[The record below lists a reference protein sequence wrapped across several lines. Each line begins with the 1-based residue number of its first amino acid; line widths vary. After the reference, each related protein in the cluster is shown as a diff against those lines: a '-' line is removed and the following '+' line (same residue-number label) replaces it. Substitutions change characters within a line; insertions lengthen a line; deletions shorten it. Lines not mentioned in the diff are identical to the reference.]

1 MRRVFG
7 YNTSG
12 KYRIN
17 NTLLSGAV
25 DMQQQEMDYDL
36 LAVFNDQS
44 DADNAETKLLKE
56 NYGDDEVFR
65 LAASAVVGG
74 QFREHGPDRDR
85 SSVFLQTTRQGSSPA
100 TIILLAIVFGLILGG
115 VMFGVADFAIQS
127 HPILLATLAGV
138 VVGIILGVIVVLLR
152 RGPVRGAIGQDL
164 SKVNAPA
171 KKPEQEAR
179 TVIAIRLHDPENISR
194 KSKARAILINNKGKI
209 DRSVG
214 RDN

>member
-1 MRRVFG
+1 
-7 YNTSG
+7 
-12 KYRIN
+12 
-17 NTLLSGAV
+17 
-25 DMQQQEMDYDL
+25 MQQQEMEYDL
-36 LAVFNDQS
+36 LAAFNNQS
-44 DADNAETKLLKE
+44 DADNAESKLRKE

-65 LAASAVVGG
+65 LAGSSVVGG

-85 SSVFLQTTRQGSSPA
+85 SSVFLQTTRPRPNP
-100 TIILLAIVFGLILGG
+100 TLIIFFAIVFGLILGG
-115 VMFGVADFAIQS
+115 VMFGIADFAIQS

-138 VVGIILGVIVVLLR
+138 IVGVTLGVIVGLLR

-171 KKPEQEAR
+171 IKPQPEAQ
-179 TVIAIRLHDPENISR
+179 TVIAIRLQDPENISR

-214 RDN
+214 RET